1 MRLGGE
7 VARRSIMMSPEE
19 QLEKIAKSQSRQKIA
34 LIVLSIA
41 LVASLIVTWK
51 SLATVREI
59 KALQQEQLALQKP
72 ESAPQAAPAK
82 KPNARTRVKANV
94 SAETH
99 ALSTS
104 KTHTGERE
112 SATPAATGTAIAS
125 VRVPE
130 RQGRQ

>member
-1 MRLGGE
+1 
-7 VARRSIMMSPEE
+7 MSPEE
-19 QLEKIAKSQSRQKIA
+19 QLEKITKSQNHQRIA

-51 SLATVREI
+51 SLATMRET

-72 ESAPQAAPAK
+72 EPAPQAAPAK
-82 KPNARTRVKANV
+82 KPSPRARVKANV
-94 SAETH
+94 NAETH
-99 ALSTS
+99 ASSTG

-112 SATPAATGTAIAS
+112 SATPAATGTTIAS